1 MPLTRLP
8 ISWSSTAA
16 QLQRSIIEK
25 VTEVT
30 TREEQRWGTRKHSS
44 ERCLFFLDDLHLSCH
59 GGPLELPLSS
69 DCNPPPSV
77 IETVLFVATHQCLHD
92 FPRDCQYR
100 TDNVQYIASCRPG
113 QHYKA
118 MPHLLGTFH
127 PVPFFPPSDESLH
140 QIFSTNLELWLQ
152 QYPQAAI
159 AEPDALCQVSL
170 VQPHT
175 PTPATACLCTV
186 QCRTLVHAQAS

>member
-8 ISWSSTAA
+8 ISQSLTAA

-59 GGPLELPLSS
+59 SGPLEQPPSS
-69 DCNPPPSV
+69 NPNPPPSV

-100 TDNVQYIASCRPG
+100 TDNVQYITSCRPG
-113 QHYKA
+113 QQYKA

-127 PVPFFPPSDESLH
+127 PVPFFPPSDDSLH
-140 QIFSTNLELWLQ
+140 QIFSTNLELWFK

-159 AEPDALCQVSL
+159 AEPDLLSQVSL
-170 VQPHT
+170 PGPAAHT
-175 PTPATACLCTV
+175 SHLI
-186 QCRTLVHAQAS
+186 LM